1 MTVVLDCNIL
11 VICLTSRSPYHNIYK
26 ALLTGKFTLTVTND
40 ILLEYQEIIEQK
52 YGLATAN
59 AFVALLAELP
69 NVQQVTAY
77 YQWRLMTADE
87 EDNKYCDC
95 AIAVNADY
103 IVTEDKHFDV
113 LKQLSFPQLHIVSID
128 DFATLIWSCVS

>member
-26 ALLTGKFTLTVTND
+26 ALVGGKFTLAVTND

-52 YGLATAN
+52 YGLTTAN
-59 AFVALLAELP
+59 TFIALLNELP
-69 NVQQVTAY
+69 NVVQVTAY
-77 YQWRLMTADE
+77 YHWRLLTEDE

-95 AIAVNADY
+95 AIAVSANHL
-103 IVTEDKHFDV
+103 VTEDKHFDV
-113 LKQLSFPQLHIVSID
+113 LKRLSFPPIHIVSID
-128 DFATLIWSCVS
+128 DFAALV

>member
-26 ALLTGKFTLTVTND
+26 ALVGGKFTLAVTND

-52 YGLATAN
+52 YGLTTAN
-59 AFVALLAELP
+59 AFIALLNELP
-69 NVQQVTAY
+69 NVVQVTAY
-77 YQWRLMTADE
+77 YQWRLLTADE

-95 AIAVNADY
+95 AIAVNADHL
-103 IVTEDKHFDV
+103 VTEDKHFDV
-113 LKQLSFPQLHIVSID
+113 LKRLSFPRIHIVSID
-128 DFATLIWSCVS
+128 DFATLA